1 MRRAARPHNVA
12 RIAMPYLVVP
22 SISWYA
28 YARAIAK
35 AFARAIFKAFP
46 RALAKGLEKAFVRVI
61 ANEGD
66 CKGACKFNR

>member
-1 MRRAARPHNVA
+1 
-12 RIAMPYLVVP
+12 MPYLAVP
-22 SISWYA
+22 SLPWYA

-35 AFARAIFKAFP
+35 AFARMIAKAFVRAIFKAFP
-46 RALAKGLEKAFVRVI
+46 RALAKGLVKAFVRVI